1 MILRMNPRLVTA
13 LKIASLGFK
22 LSRRLP
28 GTKTPF
34 EKDWPSKASKNPDD
48 IKYWFLTRSNWN
60 LAIVTESIVVVDIDK
75 KGLDSFSKQEYESLF
90 AGDDSGP
97 TPKQLTPN
105 GGMHLFFRAPYR
117 PQPWKSLV
125 GIIRP
130 GIDIKTG
137 PRSAIMCEPSFLADE
152 ETGQTIGYW
161 KFEVPLREI
170 QNLPDIPG
178 WLYEEIERHQE
189 PPRWVVDDE
198 VVGEVSH
205 EGPSLYH
212 FKQGERNAGM
222 ARIAGMLRFALQIVD
237 SEDFLVGL
245 LTVCNE
251 KGMFAPPL
259 PEHEVRT
266 IAKSIIQRPLTLKQ
280 EFKSEH
286 QQPQIRQPQRRRRQP
301 WRCNPFPN
309 RTIEDKISE
318 AMYKKYKQAF
328 EQK

>member
-1 MILRMNPRLVTA
+1 MTLRLNPRLITA

-34 EKDWPSKASKNPDD
+34 EKEWPSKASKNPDD

-60 LAIVTESIVVVDIDK
+60 LAIVTESIVVIDIDK

-198 VVGEVSH
+198 VVGEDNSDRPCMYYFEQGQRN
-205 EGPSLYH
+205 EGLT
-212 FKQGERNAGM
+212 RLAGK
-222 ARIAGMLRFALQIVD
+222 LRYYYQIRDEELLAQLLLVFN
-237 SEDFLVGL
+237 DF
-245 LTVCNE
+245 VCD
-251 KGMFAPPL
+251 PPL
-259 PEHEVRT
+259 PEQEVRT
-266 IAKSIIQRPLTLKQ
+266 IANSLSQRPLTMRHL
-280 EFKSEH
+280 
-286 QQPQIRQPQRRRRQP
+286 IRQPQRRRRQP

>member
-1 MILRMNPRLVTA
+1 MILRINPRLVTA
-13 LKIASLGFK
+13 LKIADLGFK

-34 EKDWPSKASKNPDD
+34 EKDWPNRASKNPDD

-75 KGLDSFSKQEYESLF
+75 KGLNSFSKQEYESLF

-105 GGMHLFFRAPYR
+105 GGIHLFFRAPYR
-117 PQPWKSLV
+117 EQPWKSLV

-152 ETGQTIGYW
+152 ETGQIIGYW

-178 WLYEEIERHQE
+178 WLHEEIERHQE
-189 PPRWVVDDE
+189 PPRWIVDDE
-198 VVGEVSH
+198 VVGEDNSDKPCMYYFEQGQRN
-205 EGPSLYH
+205 EGMTRLAGKLRYYYQIRDEELLAQLLLV
-212 FKQGERNAGM
+212 FNA
-222 ARIAGMLRFALQIVD
+222 F
-237 SEDFLVGL
+237 
-245 LTVCNE
+245 VCD
-251 KGMFAPPL
+251 PPL
-259 PEHEVRT
+259 SKEEVRT
-266 IAKSIIQRPLTLKQ
+266 IAKSLSQRPLTLRPKLKPEYQ
-280 EFKSEH
+280 GPH
-286 QQPQIRQPQRRRRQP
+286 IRRPSPRRRRP
-301 WRCNPFPN
+301 WRCNQLPN
-309 RTIEDKISE
+309 REFEDKIAE